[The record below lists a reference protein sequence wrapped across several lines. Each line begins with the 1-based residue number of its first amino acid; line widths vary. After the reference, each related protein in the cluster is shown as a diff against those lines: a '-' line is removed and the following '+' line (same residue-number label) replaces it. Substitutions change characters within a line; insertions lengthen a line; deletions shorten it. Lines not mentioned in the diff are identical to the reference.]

1 MDESMIDDETIST
14 EEMKESLADLRE
26 DIQHLEDNPD
36 DLLAIGVV
44 VAYTNDTT
52 KVCSHDGHDHIS
64 DGMVLR
70 MINPTAHTGYRELG
84 SLLMDVKSFDEHCDD
99 IKIET
104 ADDEPEHP
112 AMAVGLDDLLG
123 GDTPF

>member
-1 MDESMIDDETIST
+1 MDESTIEDETIST

-44 VAYTNDTT
+44 VAYTNETT
-52 KVCSHDGHDHIS
+52 KVCSHDDHDHIS

-84 SLLMDVKSFDEHCDD
+84 SLLEDVDSFDDHCDEL
-99 IKIET
+99 KLST
-104 ADDEPEHP
+104 PDEEAEAIP
-112 AMAVGLDDLLG
+112 VGLGDLLG
-123 GDTPF
+123 GNTPF